1 MKNILILFG
10 SILLLAAA
18 SVYYPIQVD
27 ATLTGEGTVESPLKV
42 DTTVI
47 QTVKKG
53 AGGRYTYISPSQIT
67 SDQDNYNPTGFGAA
81 THVRLSGDNGIRAI
95 TSFVA
100 PSAVTDVYEKVL
112 INTGSYPIYF
122 PSEAPDGSAAN
133 RITLEKDYLLYPYQS
148 CKIWYD
154 MGSSRWRIFG
164 DGNTQNKT
172 GLFYSASAGSITQA
186 DSRDVVV
193 FSGGTA
199 TGTASTTSIPSCF
212 AMGTSTSSTGY
223 GYLYFSKTSQ
233 TFTAFGSAHIFC
245 EAYISLPVVS
255 DGTNTYQIVLDITN
269 SVVTNTIPNNSI
281 GIRYTHATNSG
292 KWQVFSKDNAGSES
306 TADSG
311 VTVSAATLYK
321 LRIEIDKSKTEARA
335 YINDVYVARVTGN
348 MPNSVVCGAKIN
360 IFKSVGATERIM
372 NVHSFNAGA
381 IYP

>member
-1 MKNILILFG
+1 MKYILYIIAFVCISG
-10 SILLLAAA
+10 
-18 SVYYPIQVD
+18 
-27 ATLTGEGTVESPLKV
+27 TLIYQGVRHDTTMTDDGITKNELKV
-42 DTTVI
+42 DTTII

-112 INTGSYPIYF
+112 INTGSFPIYF
-122 PSEAPDGSAAN
+122 PGESPDGSAAN
-133 RITLEKDYLLYPYQS
+133 RITLERDFIVYPYQS

-154 MGSSRWRIFG
+154 IASSRWRLLS

-199 TGTASTTSIPSCF
+199 TGTASTTSLPACF
-212 AMGTSTSSTGY
+212 AMGTSTSSTGF

-372 NVHSFNAGA
+372 NIHSFNAGA